1 LGTRL
6 GTTEPLFIGN
16 FLGKELGKK
25 KMRRR
30 LIVGQGD
37 SRSNSLLL
45 KIVSLVAMMLHCI
58 RKTPGQR
65 RILPNFDT
73 NLACRCRYHAT
84 STGQFYKRN

>member
-1 LGTRL
+1 LG
-6 GTTEPLFIGN
+6 E
-16 FLGKELGKK
+16 ELGKK

-37 SRSNSLLL
+37 NRSNSLLL

-65 RILPNFDT
+65 RILPNFDM
-73 NLACRCRYHAT
+73 NLQWHGWYHAT
-84 STGQFYKRN
+84 GTEQFYERN

>member
-1 LGTRL
+1 
-6 GTTEPLFIGN
+6 
-16 FLGKELGKK
+16 LGKDGKK

-30 LIVGQGD
+30 LIIGQGA

-65 RILPNFDT
+65 PILPNFDKFT
-73 NLACRCRYHAT
+73 MALPVSCNRRRT
-84 STGQFYKRN
+84 FYKRN